1 MEQILVFEL
10 GGEAYGIDIR
20 HVQEVVSDAV
30 LQSIPLAPPVLL
42 GAFNFHGG
50 IVPVLDL
57 AQWFGLE
64 AHGRDARVIVLA
76 EEGLQ
81 LALAVTRLR
90 RILSIAAEQLLP
102 PPPRDAGGSGLRAL
116 VHSQGDVIHLL
127 DARTL
132 VESLDRLAT
141 VGGERTRTAF

>member
-1 MEQILVFEL
+1 MEQVLVFEL
-10 GGEAYGIDIR
+10 GGEVYGIDIR

-30 LQSIPLAPPVLL
+30 LQSIPLAPPALL

-57 AQWFGLE
+57 AQWLGLE
-64 AHGRDARVIVLA
+64 AHSRDARVIVLA

-90 RILSIAAEQLLP
+90 RILSIAAEQCLP
-102 PPPRDAGGSGLRAL
+102 APPREEGGIGLSAL
-116 VHSQGDVIHLL
+116 VHHQGEVIHRL
-127 DARTL
+127 DVRTF

-141 VGGERTRTAF
+141 VG